1 MMPKIVIR
9 SAADSDFPGMA
20 HLLRTL
26 ATTFIVPGMPP
37 EAAATFL
44 RENDQPA
51 LLAYRAAGHVTRVA
65 DIDGA
70 LAGFI
75 SIRPPHHLF
84 HLFVA
89 ERWHRRGV
97 ARALW
102 DAARAQA
109 APGAAFTVNASPYA
123 VPAYAALGFRCDGPP
138 QCRNG
143 VPYQP
148 MFWHPPAS
156 AFVPAP
162 QP

>member
-1 MMPKIVIR
+1 MIR
-9 SAADSDFPGMA
+9 SASDSDFPGMA
-20 HLLRTL
+20 QMLHTL
-26 ATTFIVPGMPP
+26 ATRFIVPDMPP

-44 RENDQPA
+44 RENNEAA
-51 LLAYRAAGHVTRVA
+51 LLAYRAAGHVTSVA
-65 DIDGA
+65 EIDGT

-75 SIRPPHHLF
+75 SIRPPSHVF

-102 DAARAQA
+102 ELARARA

-123 VPAYAALGFRCDGPP
+123 VPAYVALGFRCDGAL

-143 VPYQP
+143 VTFQP
-148 MFWHPPAS
+148 MVLAG
-156 AFVPAP
+156 
-162 QP
+162 